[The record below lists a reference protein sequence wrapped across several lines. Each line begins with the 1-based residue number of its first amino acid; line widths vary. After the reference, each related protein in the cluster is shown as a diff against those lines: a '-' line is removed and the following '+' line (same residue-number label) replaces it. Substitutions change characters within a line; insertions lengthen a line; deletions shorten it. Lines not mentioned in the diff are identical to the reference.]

1 MIDIRIID
9 GEFEIGGDF
18 DLGYMGVYDDDMITI
33 ENTPGEVR
41 EWGIVADNNKEDSSD
56 EELAKFLTK
65 YFNDFEKK
73 VKKNRKQVN
82 NNFLRNIYLDM
93 NNAGTEF
100 WNIEKIFDP
109 NAVPKGEK
117 MDDTL
122 YDIHEEELG
131 KAANEYEG
139 SPNDGSVEKADFEA
153 LLKEYFPMFRW
164 DALIEEVVPETL
176 HLCDGS
182 IAFQCSDDYNNAFLC
197 GAYDELDEDLIFS
210 DWHNF

>member
-9 GEFEIGGDF
+9 GEFEIGGNF
-18 DLGYMGVYDDDMITI
+18 DLGYIGVYDEDVITI
-33 ENTPGEVR
+33 EDSPSEVR
-41 EWGIVADNNKEDSSD
+41 EWEIVADNNKEDSTD

-93 NNAGTEF
+93 NNSGTEF
-100 WNIEKIFDP
+100 WNIDKLFDP
-109 NAVPKGEK
+109 NAVPENEAV
-117 MDDTL
+117 DDTL
-122 YDIHEEELG
+122 YDIHEKELE
-131 KAANEYEG
+131 AAAKDYDG
-139 SPNDGSVEKADFEA
+139 TPNDGSEEKSDFEA
-153 LLKEYFPMFRW
+153 LLKEYFPMLKW
-164 DALIEEVVPETL
+164 DALIEEVVPENL
-176 HLCDGS
+176 SLGDG
-182 IAFQCSDDYNNAFLC
+182 IITFQCSDDYDDKFLC